1 MSYFPPILITVVG
14 KQQQHNH
21 QETSVCRLPVHFV
34 FTFFGTLQPLTL
46 RGVQR
51 GHFVGLAWRSAD
63 AGAVHSPDPEV
74 VGVAHAQPM
83 CRIFANLHWGVVAL
97 DPGVAAGLTAG
108 PTEGLVKDK
117 SEKND
122 VKVANKI

>member
-1 MSYFPPILITVVG
+1 
-14 KQQQHNH
+14 
-21 QETSVCRLPVHFV
+21 
-34 FTFFGTLQPLTL
+34 
-46 RGVQR
+46 
-51 GHFVGLAWRSAD
+51 
-63 AGAVHSPDPEV
+63 
-74 VGVAHAQPM
+74 M

-122 VKVANKI
+122 VKVANKYNLVFHF